1 MTTDKENNQENSEEN
16 NYQQLFKYLLSIGG
30 GVFAVYF
37 MFIRPIQE
45 ALDQT
50 KLELMKHQRKLTE
63 LEQENKSLKED
74 INQLKEMVQIIVSK
88 KENVN
93 KNVNHLILD

>member
-1 MTTDKENNQENSEEN
+1 MTTDKENKQGNSEEN
-16 NYQQLFKYLLSIGG
+16 NYEQLFKYLLSIGG
-30 GVFAVYF
+30 SVFAVYF

-74 INQLKEMVQIIVSK
+74 MNQLKEMVQTIISK